1 MGKAKIFLILCGTNI
16 FHPAIPIEATYSGI
30 RKLCFLLT
38 VLIGLLIPFAI
49 QADVYKFVDKN
60 GDIYFTDK
68 PKSTKYKLIIRTKRK
83 SKSLQSMLANQK
95 KFAPIIQAAAK
106 KHELDPDLLNAVIR
120 VESAFNPNAVSKKGA
135 VGLMQ
140 LMPKTAERYGVEDR
154 RNPAENINGGANYLS
169 MLMGMFKS
177 DVRLAVAAYNA
188 GENAVIKYGYQVPP
202 YRETQNYVTRVLGLY
217 NP

>member
-1 MGKAKIFLILCGTNI
+1 M
-16 FHPAIPIEATYSGI
+16 
-30 RKLCFLLT
+30 
-38 VLIGLLIPFAI
+38 PFAI
-49 QADVYKFVDKN
+49 QADVYKFVDNN
-60 GDIYFTDK
+60 GNVYFTDK
-68 PKSTKYKLIIRTKRK
+68 PKSTRYKLIIRSKRK
-83 SKSLQSMLANQK
+83 SKTLRSMLANQK

-106 KHELDPDLLNAVIR
+106 KHELDPELLNAVIR

-154 RNPAENINGGANYLS
+154 RNPTENIDGGANYLS

-188 GENAVIKYGYQVPP
+188 GENAVIKYGYQIPP
-202 YRETQNYVTRVLGLY
+202 YRETQDYVARVMGLY
-217 NP
+217 SP

>member
-1 MGKAKIFLILCGTNI
+1 MIETKFYFSLILIVG
-16 FHPAIPIEATYSGI
+16 S
-30 RKLCFLLT
+30 L
-38 VLIGLLIPFAI
+38 VPFAI

-83 SKSLQSMLANQK
+83 SKGLKTMLANQK

-106 KHELDPDLLNAVIR
+106 KHELDPQLLHAVIR
-120 VESAFNPNAVSKKGA
+120 VESAFNPDAVSVKGA

-154 RNPAENINGGANYLS
+154 RNPTENINGGANYLS

-177 DVRLAVAAYNA
+177 DVKLAVAAYNA
-188 GENAVIKYGYQVPP
+188 GENAVIKYGNQIPP
-202 YRETQNYVTRVLGLY
+202 YRETREYVDRVMGHY
-217 NP
+217 RP

>member
-1 MGKAKIFLILCGTNI
+1 M
-16 FHPAIPIEATYSGI
+16 
-30 RKLCFLLT
+30 
-38 VLIGLLIPFAI
+38 PFAI
-49 QADVYKFVDKN
+49 QADVYKFVDNN
-60 GDIYFTDK
+60 GNVYFTDK
-68 PKSTKYKLIIRTKRK
+68 PKSTRYKLIIRSKRK
-83 SKSLQSMLANQK
+83 SESLRSMLANQK

-106 KHELDPDLLNAVIR
+106 KHELDPELLNAVIR

-154 RNPAENINGGANYLS
+154 RNPTENIDGGANYLS

-188 GENAVIKYGYQVPP
+188 GENAVIKYGYQIPP
-202 YRETQNYVTRVLGLY
+202 YRETQDYVARVMGLY
-217 NP
+217 SP